1 MLKKVKK
8 ITNEDEIKLI
18 IRAKNGDI
26 TARNLI
32 IENNLPLIKKIAQ
45 KSIVSTTLSE
55 NDLIQEG
62 IFGLVNAIEKFNPK
76 LGFKFATYAIWW
88 IKQAMYKA
96 ISTQSYAYN
105 IPVYIQ
111 ETLSRYKNT
120 KQKLEQI
127 QQKEVTKKE
136 IAAKMNL
143 TEEKIDTFLNV
154 FNHALS
160 IESGVSLT
168 QNKELTLSEIIE
180 DEKQNVEKNVID
192 NELKNDIKI
201 ALDNLKEKEKNVII
215 LRFGLED
222 NQKKTLEEIGNS
234 FGITKECVRQIQNR
248 ALNKIALSEIAKNS
262 LINYIH

>member
-1 MLKKVKK
+1 
-8 ITNEDEIKLI
+8 
-18 IRAKNGDI
+18 
-26 TARNLI
+26 
-32 IENNLPLIKKIAQ
+32 
-45 KSIVSTTLSE
+45 
-55 NDLIQEG
+55 
-62 IFGLVNAIEKFNPK
+62 
-76 LGFKFATYAIWW
+76 
-88 IKQAMYKA
+88 MYKA

-180 DEKQNVEKNVID
+180 DEKQNVENNVID

-201 ALDNLKEKEKNVII
+201 VLDNLKEKEKNVII